1 MEFQSYHYFLTTLL
15 VCFSLDLLM
24 FMFLLVTCNEHHN
37 DENDNEG
44 DGPHLWMIIQKG
56 MSLEFET
63 EQWW

>member
-1 MEFQSYHYFLTTLL
+1 MKFAELEKSTIKVMEFQSYHYFLTTLL

-44 DGPHLWMIIQKG
+44 DGPHL
-56 MSLEFET
+56 
-63 EQWW
+63 